1 MAPLEKSHE
10 IRASE
15 SPAVPLSETANAA
28 RKNPLPSND
37 VKKTDGDGTFLLL
50 LLGQHCDCVVSISMH

>member
-10 IRASE
+10 VTASE
-15 SPAVPLSETANAA
+15 GPAIPLSETTNAA

-37 VKKTDGDGTFLLL
+37 VKKTDGDGTFVLL
-50 LLGQHCDCVVSISMH
+50 LLGQHRDFMV